1 VSFGIDVNDQDK
13 LTTITITGPVDL
25 RASVRAVGDLV
36 RRPTFNFQH
45 DLVVD
50 MREMSES
57 PVSVGELRV
66 LAWTLNQEG
75 AIGDRKVALI
85 LPEGPGEPLRGH
97 VKQLNEFGGFKMAAF
112 PDMAEAVVWL
122 RAA

>member
-1 VSFGIDVNDQDK
+1 MAFGIDVNDQDE
-13 LTTITITGPVDL
+13 LTTVTITGPVDL
-25 RASVRAVGDLV
+25 RASVRALGDLV
-36 RRPTFNFQH
+36 RRPTFNFKH

-50 MREMSES
+50 LREMSDF

-66 LAWTLNQEG
+66 LAWTLNREG
-75 AIGDRKVALI
+75 AIGERKVALI
-85 LPEGPGEPLRGH
+85 LPEGHEEPLRGR
-97 VKQLNEFGGFKMAAF
+97 VEQLNELGGFKMAAF